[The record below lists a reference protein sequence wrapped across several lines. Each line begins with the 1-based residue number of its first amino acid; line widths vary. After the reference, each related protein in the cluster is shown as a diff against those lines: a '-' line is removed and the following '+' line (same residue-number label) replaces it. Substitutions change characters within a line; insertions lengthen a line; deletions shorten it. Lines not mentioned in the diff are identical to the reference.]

1 MTWSTFYDMI
11 APTTT
16 ATGLQATATSGW
28 RTSSQVVT
36 LTPTDAGGSGVQQTV
51 YSVDGVGNVYTGP
64 FTVSGSGSHVVTYS
78 STDYATNREVTR
90 TGYVNIDVTPPV
102 TLAGGLMEE
111 KEWRNTPATV
121 RLEASDTQSGVRRT
135 YYELDEVVAPYAG
148 EFTVDRPGS
157 HVVQYWSDD
166 RAGNEERP
174 SVGFVNI
181 DVTAPE
187 VTGATLSPAATSAGW
202 NNSDVTVTIAAADEG
217 GAGVGKRQYAVAG
230 SGVWTDA
237 TGGRFTVPAPVG
249 HENDG
254 VHTFDL
260 RAIDRAGNV
269 SGTRTVTVRI
279 DTRAPLTYD
288 SGDDLWHATGV
299 VLSLAADDPGGSGM
313 SGGPAKTEYSLDG
326 GETWVAGDVG
336 HVRRLEA
343 RWGFRRA
350 RRALPLDRR
359 RRQRRGGQGALRA
372 HRRAGAAHDRRRPV
386 RASDRRRHRPPHGR
400 RRPVRRDRLLGRR
413 EHVVQPR
420 RRRLG
425 AGRRRRRPGGSGRPL
440 DRLLLDRPRRQRRVP
455 ALAAGD
461 DPVGLRRP
469 SQGDLSTGYRS
480 CCRCVRRRC
489 DERAKRSGSAS
500 PCR

>member
-1 MTWSTFYDMI
+1 MTWSTFYDMV

-111 KEWRNTPATV
+111 KEWRNTAATV
-121 RLEASDTQSGVRRT
+121 RLEAGDTQSGVRRT

-157 HVVQYWSDD
+157 HVVRYWSDD

-174 SVGFVNI
+174 LVGFVNI

-187 VTGATLSPAATSAGW
+187 VTGATLAPAATAAGW
-202 NNSDVTVTIAAADEG
+202 NNSDVTVTIAASDAG

-237 TGGRFTVPAPVG
+237 TGGKFTVPAPVD
-249 HENDG
+249 HRNDG
-254 VHTFDL
+254 IHTFDL
-260 RAIDRAGNV
+260 RAVDRAGNV
-269 SGTRTVTVRI
+269 SPARTVTVRI
-279 DTRAPLTYD
+279 DTRAPLTYH
-288 SGDDLWHATGV
+288 SGDDLWHATEV

-313 SGGPAKTEYSLDG
+313 SGGPAKTEYSRDGGATWTTGTSVLFPLWRRGAGSGVHAVLYRSTDAAGNVEEAREHYVLIDARPPRTTDDAPLVPQVGDVTVHLTAEDTLVGVTACSGVALTRYSLDG
-326 GETWVAGDVG
+326 GLWADGTVVTVRDAGMHWIAYGSIDVAGNVEPL
-336 HVRRLEA
+336 RWRLVTI
-343 RWGFRRA
+343 
-350 RRALPLDRR
+350 LP
-359 RRQRRGGQGALRA
+359 
-372 HRRAGAAHDRRRPV
+372 
-386 RASDRRRHRPPHGR
+386 
-400 RRPVRRDRLLGRR
+400 
-413 EHVVQPR
+413 
-420 RRRLG
+420 
-425 AGRRRRRPGGSGRPL
+425 
-440 DRLLLDRPRRQRRVP
+440 
-455 ALAAGD
+455 
-461 DPVGLRRP
+461 
-469 SQGDLSTGYRS
+469 
-480 CCRCVRRRC
+480 
-489 DERAKRSGSAS
+489 
-500 PCR
+500 